1 MISSDKQPQLPY
13 GHILTADSSLQ
24 AAFGGFEKHMQDEGF
39 SLNTQKAFS
48 SDIRLLG
55 RYLGI
60 GQAVGD
66 ISISNLN
73 DFLTWLRY
81 ERGVP
86 CSAKSY
92 ARRVTTVKVFFG
104 WLHKIEVLLENPA
117 AKVIQSSVTSP
128 LPSVPLEEHLAK
140 AMMVTENWRLGVGVS
155 KPDTRPGLLL
165 SLLLQTAIKKGE
177 AMAIVPNHID
187 RSNPDN
193 PFLFIRY
200 KNPQLRYKERKIPLE
215 PDWLNWLD
223 EYQQQYRPD
232 DTLFTCTARNLEYI
246 LDEIGKEAG
255 FGRGILS
262 FESLRWASAM
272 RDFRAGVEEST
283 LRERLGLSKITWRE
297 TKSKLEKLLAQ
308 EKRAK

>member
-1 MISSDKQPQLPY
+1 MSSDKQPQLPY
-13 GHILTADSSLQ
+13 GNILTADSSLQ

-39 SLNTQKAFS
+39 SLNTQKAFN

-66 ISISNLN
+66 ISTSNLN
-73 DFLTWLRY
+73 DFLAWLRY

-86 CSAKSY
+86 CSVKSY
-92 ARRVTTVKVFFG
+92 ARRVTTLKVFFG
-104 WLHKIEVLLENPA
+104 WLHKIEVLLEDPA

-128 LPSVPLEEHLAK
+128 LPTVPSEEHLAK
-140 AMMVTENWRLGVGVS
+140 ATVVGENWRLGVGLA
-155 KPDTRPGLLL
+155 KPDARPGLLL
-165 SLLLQTAIKKGE
+165 WLLLQTGIKKGE

-193 PFLFIRY
+193 PFLFVRY

-215 PDWLNWLD
+215 PLWLVWLD
-223 EYQQQYRPD
+223 EYKEQYRPD
-232 DTLFTCTARNLEYI
+232 DTLFTCTARNLEYV
-246 LDEIGKEAG
+246 LDEIGKGAG
-255 FGRGILS
+255 FGRGVLS

-272 RDFRAGVEEST
+272 RDFRAGVEET
-283 LRERLGLSKITWRE
+283 ALRERLGLSKITWRE